1 MKTFLINVDICIL
14 ISPAVSSLLNWQKYY
29 YYEYIVVFKEKG
41 DMYGVICSNS
51 RAFNIGRIPQ
61 DRGIPVKIIA
71 REISKS
77 RYEHLKKLFE
87 DK

>member
-1 MKTFLINVDICIL
+1 MKQI
-14 ISPAVSSLLNWQKYY
+14 
-29 YYEYIVVFKEKG
+29 
-41 DMYGVICSNS
+41 
-51 RAFNIGRIPQ
+51 IPQ